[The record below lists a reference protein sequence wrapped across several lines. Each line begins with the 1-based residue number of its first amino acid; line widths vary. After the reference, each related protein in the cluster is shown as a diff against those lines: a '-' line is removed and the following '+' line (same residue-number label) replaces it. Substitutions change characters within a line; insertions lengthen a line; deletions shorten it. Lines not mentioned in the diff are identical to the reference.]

1 MRCFDAER
9 FFDSTFELD
18 SRGPVLGVEGC
29 NPMTLLNLRGALT
42 GAERGGGG
50 RESQGEG
57 ARGRGNERDRERKGL
72 EREAARESERERER
86 EGERKG

>member
-9 FFDSTFELD
+9 FFVSTFELD

-29 NPMTLLNLRGALT
+29 NPITLLNLRGALT

-50 RESQGEG
+50 
-57 ARGRGNERDRERKGL
+57 
-72 EREAARESERERER
+72 
-86 EGERKG
+86 